1 MSKHATEYFQEQQKQ
16 FTEWVECPSKFE
28 KKRDYSAL
36 TKSPIFKAGSQ
47 VEGLFKDDPH
57 TSW

>member
-1 MSKHATEYFQEQQKQ
+1 MSKHAIEYFQEQQKQ

-36 TKSPIFKAGSQ
+36 SKSPIFKAGS
-47 VEGLFKDDPH
+47 
-57 TSW
+57 